1 MTEREQGLKQIVA
14 LARQHGLSSAEIS
27 AALTETRSDSQRRAT
42 GIAGRVLAALGGILV
57 LAGISVLVAFNWDA
71 FNSAARI
78 IITLGTGIA
87 VFVMALLAM
96 RDARYRATRTPLFL
110 VAAAL
115 QPTGMLVTMD
125 ELFGGGDWRYAVLIT
140 AGVMLL
146 QQGAV
151 FWQYRTAVLLSTT
164 VIFSLG
170 FLGVGFE
177 LLDVSEDLIAV
188 VLGAGLVGLSMGTGS
203 TAYRPT
209 LALWYVV
216 GTVAFYGGLFSALEN
231 SPFDL
236 LFAAVAC
243 GGLVL
248 STYVH
253 SRIMLFGS
261 TIALLIFIGYFT
273 ERYFVDSIGWPVA
286 LIMLGL
292 ILVGLSM
299 LAVRLDRRHI
309 AGR

>member
-1 MTEREQGLKQIVA
+1 MSDREQGLEQIVE
-14 LARQHGLSSAEIS
+14 LARRHGLSGGEIS
-27 AALTETRSDSQRRAT
+27 AALAETQADSRRGT
-42 GIAGRVLAALGGILV
+42 SGIAGRVLAALGGILV
-57 LAGISVLVAFNWDA
+57 LAGISVLVSFNWGA

-87 VFVMALLAM
+87 VFVIALLAM
-96 RDARYRATRTPLFL
+96 RDERYRAARTPLFL

-125 ELFGGGDWRYAVLIT
+125 ELFSGGDWRQAALIT
-140 AGVMLL
+140 SGVMLL

-164 VIFSLG
+164 VIFALG

-177 LLDVSEDLIAV
+177 MLNADEDLIAV
-188 VLGAGLVGLSMGTGS
+188 VLGAGLVGMSIGLAK

-209 LALWYVV
+209 LAIWYVL
-216 GTVAFYGGLFSALEN
+216 GTVAFYGGLFSVLDN
-231 SPFDL
+231 TPFDL
-236 LFAAVAC
+236 LYAVVAC

-253 SRIMLFGS
+253 SRILLFGS
-261 TIALLIFIGYFT
+261 TIALLGYIGDFT
-273 ERYFVDSIGWPVA
+273 QRHFVDSIGWPFA

-292 ILVGLSM
+292 ILVGLSL
-299 LAVRLDRRHI
+299 LALRLDRRHI

>member
-1 MTEREQGLKQIVA
+1 MTDREQGLEQIVA
-14 LARQHGLSSAEIS
+14 LARQHGLSGAEIS
-27 AALTETRSDSQRRAT
+27 AALAETRPDTQRRAT

-57 LAGISVLVAFNWDA
+57 LAGISVLVSFNWDA

-87 VFVMALLAM
+87 VFVIALLAM
-96 RDARYRATRTPLFL
+96 REERYRATRTPLFL

-115 QPTGMLVTMD
+115 QPTGMLVAMD
-125 ELFGGGDWRYAVLIT
+125 ELFSGGDWRQAVLIT

-177 LLDVSEDLIAV
+177 LLDVAEDLIAV
-188 VLGAGLVGLSMGTGS
+188 VLGAALIGLCIGLRNTP
-203 TAYRPT
+203 YRIT
-209 LALWYVV
+209 LALWYVL
-216 GTVAFYGGLFSALEN
+216 GTVAFYGGLFSELDN
-231 SPFDL
+231 TPFDL
-236 LFAAVAC
+236 LYAVVAC

-253 SRIMLFGS
+253 SRILLFGS

-273 ERYFVDSIGWPVA
+273 ERYFVDSIGWPFA

-292 ILVGLSM
+292 ILVGLSL
-299 LAVRLDRRHI
+299 LALRLDRRHI

>member
-1 MTEREQGLKQIVA
+1 MSDREQGLEQIVA
-14 LARQHGLSSAEIS
+14 LARQHGLSSAEIG
-27 AALTETRSDSQRRAT
+27 AALAETRSDSQRRAT

-57 LAGISVLVAFNWDA
+57 LAGISVLVSFNWDA

-87 VFVMALLAM
+87 VFVIALLAM
-96 RDARYRATRTPLFL
+96 RDEKYRATRTPLFL

-115 QPTGMLVTMD
+115 QPIGMLVAMD
-125 ELFGGGDWRYAVLIT
+125 ELFSAGDWRQAVLIT

-164 VIFSLG
+164 IVFSLG
-170 FLGVGFE
+170 FLGVGLE
-177 LLDVSEDLIAV
+177 LLDARQEYIAI
-188 VLGAGLVGLSMGTGS
+188 VLGAGLVGLSIGLRNTV
-203 TAYRPT
+203 YRPT
-209 LALWYVV
+209 LALWYVL
-216 GTVAFYGGLFSALEN
+216 GTVAFYGGLFTALEN
-231 SPFDL
+231 TPIDL
-236 LFAAVAC
+236 LYAVVAC

-248 STYVH
+248 STYVQ
-253 SRIMLFGS
+253 SRIVLFGS
-261 TIALLIFIGYFT
+261 TIALLGYIGYFT
-273 ERYFVDSIGWPVA
+273 DRYFVDSIGWPLA

-292 ILVGLSM
+292 ILVGLSL

-309 AGR
+309 AGK